1 MRRYSRFRDA
11 VFKLFGKNA
20 LTGEPRKRETRAE
33 KQKAAGHEL
42 GRAPGKRAG
51 QGRVRWFA
59 VPERER
65 KVLERRLHVHEPK
78 VEGTRISSFGR

>member
-65 KVLERRLHVHEPK
+65 KVLERRLYVH
-78 VEGTRISSFGR
+78 